1 MTELARLGGGLTA
14 VATAEPKVRHGRRET
29 RMLWALADPALNAR
43 AGEAGTHQ
51 LPWPHLAQVCRVRRR
66 RVDTRTGEI
75 EDKVTYAITSLPPE
89 RADARALL
97 GLSRDHWGIENKL
110 HHVRD
115 VTLDE
120 DRSTV
125 RTDAAP
131 RVCAACRNLTIALL
145 RRAGAT
151 NIAAACR
158 TFAGRPRTA
167 IALVV
172 TTGCQVMK

>member
-1 MTELARLGGGLTA
+1 M
-14 VATAEPKVRHGRRET
+14 P
-29 RMLWALADPALNAR
+29 WALADPALNAR

-51 LPWPHLAQVCRVRRR
+51 LPWPHPAQACRVRRR

-75 EDKVTYAITSLPPE
+75 EDQVTYAITSLPPE

-97 GLSRDHWGIENKL
+97 GLLRDHWGIENKL

-115 VTLDE
+115 VTFDE

-131 RVCAACRNLTIALL
+131 RVCAACRNLVITLL